1 MSEGSVH
8 PPADLGVHRAGAV
21 PGMEDPL
28 GGARAAGP
36 MPARSAD
43 PPRPA
48 PLRGIDSLGFVM
60 DVPVAVTVE
69 LGRRQVRIAEVLRL
83 GPGSV
88 LELDKAS
95 GEPLDLYVNNRLIAR
110 GEAVVI
116 GERYGI
122 RLTEVVINEERSGE
136 GG

>member
-1 MSEGSVH
+1 MSDSAH
-8 PPADLGVHRAGAV
+8 PPADLAH
-21 PGMEDPL
+21 DPL
-28 GGARAAGP
+28 QA
-36 MPARSAD
+36 ARSAGPLPARPAE

-122 RLTEVVINEERSGE
+122 RLTEVVMNDEARKGE